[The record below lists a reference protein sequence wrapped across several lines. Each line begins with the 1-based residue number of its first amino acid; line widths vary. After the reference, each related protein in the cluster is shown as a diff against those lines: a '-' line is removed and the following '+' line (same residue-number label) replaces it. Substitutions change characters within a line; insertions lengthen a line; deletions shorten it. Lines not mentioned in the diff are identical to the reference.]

1 MTDNAI
7 SYVNIDDSRGDY
19 FWTARQIQR
28 QGSPYTDEFP
38 GSAVSGSSPAG
49 LLARPP
55 NKQKLPASPTSRSY
69 LTSGTLDVH
78 RTGIEIATSQ
88 QWSAGT
94 IKISAGTPGHLVSP
108 VCYGVE
114 RVSAVD
120 PDLYYEISVF
130 NPVSF
135 IESEAEGYT
144 YPIVTS
150 DTNTA
155 VNYVLNGVLEPLSIR
170 SVASFFSVD
179 VPREAR
185 SIKGAF
191 GSGNEDK
198 VGAADQVLT
207 VDYYDPSRINVETF
221 LEAGSTVS
229 LMSGSTSLGV
239 SIPYFEMA
247 NNVHPPF
254 EDAVKPRG
262 VSLSPTYEVDMI
274 TALTALSQSTS
285 FYISEKERSA
295 STGFMYDNTNPQ
307 GTDSIAFGGMLY

>member
-19 FWTARQIQR
+19 FWTTRQLQR
-28 QGSPYTDEFP
+28 MKSPYADEFP

-55 NKQKLPASPTSRSY
+55 NKQKLPASPTTRSH
-69 LTSGTLDVH
+69 LTSGTLDVR
-78 RTGIEIATSQ
+78 RTGVEITTSQ

-94 IKISAGTPGHLVSP
+94 IKISAGTPGHIVSP

-114 RVSAVD
+114 RVSVID

-130 NPVSF
+130 DPVDF
-135 IESEAEGYT
+135 IRSEAEGYT
-144 YPIVTS
+144 YPIVTDS
-150 DTNTA
+150 TNTA
-155 VNYVLNGVLEPLSIR
+155 VNYALNGVLEPLSIR

-179 VPREAR
+179 VPREGR
-185 SIKGAF
+185 SVKGTF
-191 GSGNEDK
+191 GSGNEDM
-198 VGAADQVLT
+198 VGASDQVLT
-207 VDYYDPSRINVETF
+207 VDYYDPSRRNLEVF
-221 LEAGSTVS
+221 LDAGTTIS
-229 LMSGSTSLGV
+229 LTSGSTSVGIT
-239 SIPYFEMA
+239 IPYFETA
-247 NNVHPPF
+247 NNAHPPF

-262 VSLSPTYEVDMI
+262 VALSATYGLDMI
-274 TALTALSQSTS
+274 AALSVMSQSTS

-295 STGFMYDNTNPQ
+295 TAGFMYDNTNPQ